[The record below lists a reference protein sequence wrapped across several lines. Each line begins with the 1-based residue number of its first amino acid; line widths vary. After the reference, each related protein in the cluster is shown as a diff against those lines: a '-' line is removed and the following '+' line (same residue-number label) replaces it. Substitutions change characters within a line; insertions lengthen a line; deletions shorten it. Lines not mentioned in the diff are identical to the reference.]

1 MLKITEYEGPW
12 YTTPKDKVVGDNRW
26 IRFEWSTGY
35 LDMKKYHWEKL
46 SKKKKSLILSAR

>member
-46 SKKKKSLILSAR
+46 SKKKKALILSAR

>member
-1 MLKITEYEGPW
+1 MLTIKEYKGDI
-12 YTTPKDKVVGDNRW
+12 YYAGRYKTPREDY

-46 SKKKKSLILSAR
+46 SKKKKALILSAR